1 MRQVVE
7 RVLRVEKRYTRTS
20 SFPISTKMMI
30 LVTCTQVN
38 AIFSSPCDVIVMYSC
53 FKINIL

>member
-38 AIFSSPCDVIVMYSC
+38 AIFSSHCDVIVMYSC